1 MAVKSLEE
9 QLTRIA
15 LKKVKLPDGKTL
27 EETMAEEARKLYDCI
42 QYYIDKYYESYHP
55 RVYERYND
63 YYRGALYAEDLASI
77 RVVGNTLRI
86 GVSFQRD
93 LSMQPNLAEVYW
105 DYGYDHGYTDYRIIR
120 MKDKHDSFVPLL
132 MEKGWHSTRLEQILG
147 RSVYRLT
154 YFEGI
159 HAVEDGIR
167 DYNKKNKLGIKI
179 NADDFFNGKV
189 YS

>member
-42 QYYIDKYYESYHP
+42 QYYIDKYYESYRP

-77 RVVGNTLRI
+77 RVVGNTFRI

-105 DYGYDHGYTDYRIIR
+105 DYGYGQDYYDEHAIPI
-120 MKDKHDSFVPLL
+120 MGQHESFVPLL
-132 MEKGWHSTRLEQILG
+132 MEKGWHSRKLERILG
-147 RSVYRLT
+147 RRVPRLT
-154 YFEGI
+154 YFDGI
-159 HAVEDGIR
+159 HAVEYGIR

-189 YS
+189 Y